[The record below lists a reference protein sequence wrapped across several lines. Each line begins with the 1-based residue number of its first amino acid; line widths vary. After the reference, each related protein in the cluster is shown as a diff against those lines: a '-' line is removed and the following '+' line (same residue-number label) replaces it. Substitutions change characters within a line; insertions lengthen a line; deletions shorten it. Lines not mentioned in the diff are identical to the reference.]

1 MLSYVIWRQP
11 TLYSH
16 KPRVPASLSVE
27 SMRIA
32 IIYDCLY
39 PNTIGGGE
47 HWYRKLADGLASKH
61 RVTYLTRHQWKR
73 SEGPDTAFKT
83 VAVSPGGPLYKKS
96 GRRRMFGPVLFGIGI
111 FFYMLRHGRRFEVI
125 DCAANPF
132 FSLIAVKVALSINR
146 SKAAVVTDW
155 FECWTNDY
163 WKSYLGSIGGSIGY
177 WLQSTSL
184 RLSDKAITFSQLVSE
199 RLRAEGYSSEIVCL
213 RGLYS
218 GPTENV
224 SVQSPSDP
232 PFVLF
237 AGRHIPEK
245 RVASIP
251 AAIDEARR
259 EIPNL
264 VCKIFGEG
272 PERQQVI
279 KEIQKR
285 SLEDVIQCPG
295 FVDRNEIDE
304 AMEQAL
310 CLVLPSEREGYG
322 IVVVESAGRGT
333 PAVVAASANS
343 AASELIEDGENG
355 FIAASAEPGDL
366 AEAISRVYEGGIRLR
381 ERTANWFSEN
391 SDWLSVDRSVESA
404 EDTFSRA
411 KRNTSVVP

>member
-1 MLSYVIWRQP
+1 
-11 TLYSH
+11 
-16 KPRVPASLSVE
+16 
-27 SMRIA
+27 MRIA
-32 IIYDCLY
+32 IVYDCLY

-47 HWYRKLADGLASKH
+47 HWYRKLADRLESRH
-61 RVTYLTRHQWKR
+61 HVTYLTRHQWKR
-73 SEGPDTAFKT
+73 GENPDTVFKT
-83 VAVSPGGPLYKKS
+83 VAVSPGGPLYKKG
-96 GRRRMFGPVLFGIGI
+96 GRRRMLGPVLFGIGI

-132 FSLIAVKVALSINR
+132 FSLIAVKAALSINR

-155 FECWTNDY
+155 FECWTSDY
-163 WKSYLGSIGGSIGY
+163 WKSYLGSIGGRIGY
-177 WLQSTSL
+177 WLQSVSL

-218 GPTENV
+218 GPAENV
-224 SVQSPSDP
+224 SVQSASDP

-264 VCKIFGEG
+264 MCKIFGEG

-279 KEIQKR
+279 KEIQER
-285 SLEDVIQCPG
+285 NLENVIQSPG
-295 FVDRNEIDE
+295 FVDREVIDE

-310 CLVLPSEREGYG
+310 CLILPSEREGYG
-322 IVVVESAGRGT
+322 MVVVESAGRGT
-333 PAVVAASANS
+333 PAVVAASADS
-343 AASELIEDGENG
+343 AASELIAEGENG
-355 FIAASAEPGDL
+355 FVAASAEPGDL
-366 AEAISRVYEGGIRLR
+366 AEAISRVYEGGNELR
-381 ERTANWFSEN
+381 ESTARWFSN
-391 SDWLSVDRSVESA
+391 NADWLSIDKSVESA
-404 EDTFSRA
+404 EDIFHRA
-411 KRNTSVVP
+411 KDNSDIVS